1 VSELLR
7 FGLLVDSLR
16 DFEARDLKEAEQFRS
31 MGSEYGKNLA
41 NWHEGKATG
50 NKLAAEWIQ
59 DTLADENIKKCADC
73 GKWHLAEGDPVV
85 NERGEN
91 ICDACHENYIH
102 CEACEEMKVNDQ
114 IADWDTKECFSCYEE
129 RVPVGRMA

>member
-1 VSELLR
+1 VELIR
-7 FGLLVDSLR
+7 FGKIADKLDYFFKQDQNANSDWLR
-16 DFEARDLKEAEQFRS
+16 GRAEGYRFVADWLKQE
-31 MGSEYGKNLA
+31 
-41 NWHEGKATG
+41 
-50 NKLAAEWIQ
+50 
-59 DTLADENIKKCADC
+59 LADENIKKCADC

-102 CEACEEMKVNDQ
+102 CATCEEMKVNDQ

-129 RVPVGRMA
+129 RVPMGRMA